1 MKKISLGLL
10 AICLSFRALY
20 AQQDPK
26 AAATLDAVSKKY
38 QQIKSFKAKFTYSL
52 ESPTAGINETSEG
65 EIIVQGPKF
74 NLKLSG
80 QEIINNGTTVWTYL
94 KESNEVNITNYE
106 PGEEDVTPSRIYSI
120 YKKGYKYAF
129 LEEKQEGGKV
139 YEVID
144 LIPEDKNNQFF
155 KVRLEI
161 NKKDKTIKSWKIFE
175 KNGNRY
181 LYTVK
186 SFFPDFKVDESLFSF
201 DKSKYKNVEVVDLR

>member
-1 MKKISLGLL
+1 MKKIALGLL
-10 AICLSFRALY
+10 AICLHLGAAY

-26 AAATLDAVSKKY
+26 AAETLDAVSKKY

-65 EIIVQGPKF
+65 EIVVEGQKF

-106 PGEEDVTPSRIYSI
+106 PGEEDITPSRIYTI

-129 LEEKQEGGKV
+129 LQEKQDGGKV

-161 NKKDKTIKSWKIFE
+161 NKKDKTIRSWKIFE

-181 LYTVK
+181 LYVVK
-186 SFFPDFKVDESLFSF
+186 SFIPDFKVDESFFSF